1 MKSGWLT
8 TPCSS
13 ARSHSSS
20 CLSLA
25 RLWQLQGKQAEA
37 QQLLA
42 EIYGSFSEGF
52 DTPDLKDAK
61 KLLDELTKVQKGD

>member
-1 MKSGWLT
+1 
-8 TPCSS
+8 
-13 ARSHSSS
+13 
-20 CLSLA
+20 LSLA